1 MDVEVI
7 SHLDFRQFS
16 ADCKLVVVLAEGARD
31 IVDMI
36 VRRRLFAEYG
46 NVVVGAVHGR
56 THQIDRT
63 GIHADVIFV
72 NVFLMNGL
80 GDKRAVGSQHEA
92 AHLRI
97 NRDLTESR
105 GNQDFLVN
113 PLHLSA
119 DLRNIVGALFR
130 AIGDAHASREVDE
143 GNLRARLLF

>member
-1 MDVEVI
+1 M
-7 SHLDFRQFS
+7 
-16 ADCKLVVVLAEGARD
+16 VVRG
-31 IVDMI
+31 
-36 VRRRLFAEYG
+36 RLFAEYG
-46 NVVVGAVHGR
+46 DVVVGAVHGR
-56 THQIDRT
+56 THQIDRA
-63 GIHADVIFV
+63 GIHTDIVLV

-80 GDKRAVGSQHEA
+80 GDECAVGSQHEA

-119 DLRNIVGALFR
+119 DFRNIVGALFR
-130 AIGDAHASREVDE
+130 AIGDAHAAREVDE